1 MFTNIRRLT
10 ALLISLFISNIII
23 PFTVIAADD
32 TGSITLSNAVV
43 GETYHLFKVFDIT
56 YTHTPSLRAATY
68 TKQGDPDLFLAALQ
82 SNASPFVLTQVLST
96 DEYVVDKKPTA
107 VNFDEEV
114 TSFLKANESLLTEF
128 TSATTSNIDSNHK
141 AQSDSIQWENL
152 PSGYYYVSTSTG
164 SYVSLTDTA
173 YNPTIQEKNTVPVF
187 TAYQRISSQDSYTA
201 DKLGGFI
208 NYPVYYKIDI
218 SPGIGNN
225 KDMQIDSQLSRLDN
239 ISDIAVQ
246 LTTNGATTVV
256 DPSHYTLTSGTNS
269 LKVIFPAD
277 YISTLTETDVLTIT
291 YQAILT
297 KNAITITD
305 QQSQQNYNEIT
316 FTYSNQSKTTKLFTE
331 TTIFTLSKTDENH
344 KMLSGAEIRL
354 YKQATGGTA
363 ITFSQASNSGTLYPD
378 PDGTADIQ
386 LKKKDIKGLPAG
398 TYYIEETK
406 APPGYQKLTERTPIA
421 VTTDNL
427 GDYDNGVINGGFRI
441 VNKPGIALPASGS
454 STGLIL
460 LGCDSVCM
468 LAGILLITGSRQS

>member
-23 PFTVIAADD
+23 PFTVIAAEE

-56 YTHTPSLRAATY
+56 YTQSLRAATY

-82 SNASPFVLTQVLST
+82 SDASPFVLTQVLST
-96 DEYVVDKKPTA
+96 DEYVVDKKTTS

-128 TSATTSNIDSNHK
+128 TSATTSGIDLNHK
-141 AQSDSIQWENL
+141 AMATSIQWMNI
-152 PSGYYYVSTSTG
+152 PYGYYYVSTSTG
-164 SYVSLTDTA
+164 SYVTVTSNAPDIIVSA
-173 YNPTIQEKNTVPVF
+173 KNTVPAF
-187 TAYQRISSQDSYTA
+187 SAYHSLIENDGYQT

-218 SPGIGNN
+218 FPGKGNN
-225 KDMQIDSQLSRLDN
+225 KQMQIESHLNRLNN
-239 ISDIAVQ
+239 ISDVAVQ
-246 LTTNGATTVV
+246 LTKNGLTSPV
-256 DPSHYTLTSGTNS
+256 DPSHYTLTNENS
-269 LKVIFPAD
+269 SLTVIFLAD

-297 KNAITITD
+297 KDAVTMSD
-305 QQSQQNYNEIT
+305 QQSQQNYNQIT
-316 FTYSNQSKTTKLFTE
+316 FTYSNQTSTNTLCIETTK
-331 TTIFTLSKTDENH
+331 ITLSKTDETY
-344 KMLSGAEIRL
+344 KMLSGAQIKI
-354 YKQATGGTA
+354 YKTETGGIPLAFT
-363 ITFSQASNSGTLYPD
+363 NVGNGTLCLYPNGEEIID
-378 PDGTADIQ
+378 

-406 APPGYQKLTERTPIA
+406 APAGYQKLTERKAIN

-427 GDYDNGVINGGFRI
+427 GEIVNGIINGGFMI
-441 VNKPGIALPASGS
+441 VNKPGIALPDSGS

-460 LGCDSVCM
+460 LGCASVCM

>member
-23 PFTVIAADD
+23 PFTVIAAEE
-32 TGSITLSNAVV
+32 TGSITLSNAVI

-56 YTHTPSLRAATY
+56 YTQTLRAASY
-68 TKQGDPDLFLAALQ
+68 TKQGSSDPFLDALQ
-82 SNASPFVLTQVLST
+82 SESSPFVLTQVLST
-96 DEYVVDKKPTA
+96 DEYVVDKKPA
-107 VNFDEEV
+107 SVNFEEEV

-128 TSATTSNIDSNHK
+128 TSATTLGIDQNHR
-141 AQSDSIQWENL
+141 AMATSIQWMNL
-152 PSGYYYVSTSTG
+152 PYGYYYVSTSTG

-187 TAYQRISSQDSYTA
+187 TAYQRISSQDSYTT
-201 DKLGGFI
+201 DKLGGYI

-246 LTTNGATTVV
+246 LTKNGLTSPV
-256 DPSHYTLTSGTNS
+256 DPSHYTLTSGINS

-277 YISTLTETDVLTIT
+277 YISTLRETDVLTIT

-297 KNAITITD
+297 KNAVTMSD
-305 QQSQQNYNEIT
+305 QQSQQNYNQIT
-316 FTYSNQSKTTKLFTE
+316 FTYSNQTSTNTLYIETTK
-331 TTIFTLSKTDENH
+331 FTLSKTDEDYI
-344 KMLSGAEIRL
+344 MLSGAQINVYKTEI
-354 YKQATGGTA
+354 GGTPLKFKINNGTA
-363 ITFSQASNSGTLYPD
+363 YLDPSGTENIVLN
-378 PDGTADIQ
+378 
-386 LKKKDIKGLPAG
+386 KKDIMGLPAG

-406 APPGYQKLTERTPIA
+406 APAGYQKLTERMPIA

-427 GDYDNGVINGGFRI
+427 GDYDNGVITGGFMI
-441 VNKPGIALPASGS
+441 INKPGIALPASGS

-460 LGCDSVCM
+460 LGCASISM
-468 LAGILLITGSRQS
+468 IAGILLIAGSRHS

>member
-56 YTHTPSLRAATY
+56 YTQSLRAATY

-82 SNASPFVLTQVLST
+82 SESSPFVLTQVLST
-96 DEYVVDKKPTA
+96 DEYVVDEKPA
-107 VNFDEEV
+107 SVNFDEEV
-114 TSFLKANESLLTEF
+114 TSFLKANESLLTEY
-128 TSATTSNIDSNHK
+128 TSAITSNIDSNHQ
-141 AQSDSIQWENL
+141 AQSDSVKWENL
-152 PSGYYYVSTSTG
+152 PYGYYYVSTSTG

-187 TAYQRISSQDSYTA
+187 TAYQRISSQDSYTT
-201 DKLGGFI
+201 DKLGGYI

-305 QQSQQNYNEIT
+305 QQSQQNYNQIT
-316 FTYSNQSKTTKLFTE
+316 FTYSNQTSTNTLYIETTKE
-331 TTIFTLSKTDENH
+331 LSQNKV
-344 KMLSGAEIRL
+344 
-354 YKQATGGTA
+354 
-363 ITFSQASNSGTLYPD
+363 
-378 PDGTADIQ
+378 
-386 LKKKDIKGLPAG
+386 IK
-398 TYYIEETK
+398 
-406 APPGYQKLTERTPIA
+406 
-421 VTTDNL
+421 
-427 GDYDNGVINGGFRI
+427 
-441 VNKPGIALPASGS
+441 
-454 STGLIL
+454 
-460 LGCDSVCM
+460 
-468 LAGILLITGSRQS
+468 

>member
-23 PFTVIAADD
+23 PFTVIAAEE

-56 YTHTPSLRAATY
+56 YTPSLRAATY
-68 TKQGDPDLFLAALQ
+68 TKRGSSDPFLVALQ
-82 SNASPFVLTQVLST
+82 SDASPFVLTQVLST
-96 DEYVVDKKPTA
+96 DEYVVDKKTTSG
-107 VNFDEEV
+107 NFKEEI

-141 AQSDSIQWENL
+141 AQSDSIQWMNL
-152 PSGYYYVSTSTG
+152 PFGYYYVSTSTG

-187 TAYQRISSQDSYTA
+187 TAYQRISSQDSYTT
-201 DKLGGFI
+201 DKLGGYI

-246 LTTNGATTVV
+246 LTANGATTVV

-297 KNAITITD
+297 KNAVTMSD
-305 QQSQQNYNEIT
+305 QQSQQNYNQIT
-316 FTYSNQSKTTKLFTE
+316 FTYSNQTSTNTLCIETTK
-331 TTIFTLSKTDENH
+331 ITLSKTDETY
-344 KMLSGAEIRL
+344 KMLSGAQIKI
-354 YKQATGGTA
+354 YKTETGGIPLAFT
-363 ITFSQASNSGTLYPD
+363 NVGNGTLCLYPNGEEIID
-378 PDGTADIQ
+378 

-406 APPGYQKLTERTPIA
+406 APAGYQKLTERKAIN

-427 GDYDNGVINGGFRI
+427 GEIVNGIINGGFMI
-441 VNKPGIALPASGS
+441 VNKPGIALPDSGS

-460 LGCDSVCM
+460 LGCASVCM

>member
-23 PFTVIAADD
+23 PFTVIAAEE

-56 YTHTPSLRAATY
+56 YNQTLRAATY
-68 TKQGDPDLFLAALQ
+68 TKQGSPDPFLVALQ
-82 SNASPFVLTQVLST
+82 SDASPFVLTQVLST
-96 DEYVVDKKPTA
+96 DEYVVDKKTTS
-107 VNFDEEV
+107 VNFDEEI

-141 AQSDSIQWENL
+141 AQSDSIQWMNL
-152 PSGYYYVSTSTG
+152 PFGYYYVSTSTG

-173 YNPTIQEKNTVPVF
+173 YNPTIQEKNTVSVF

-246 LTTNGATTVV
+246 LTANGATTVV

-297 KNAITITD
+297 KNAVTMSD
-305 QQSQQNYNEIT
+305 QQSQQNYNQIT
-316 FTYSNQSKTTKLFTE
+316 FTYSNQTSTNTLCIETTK
-331 TTIFTLSKTDENH
+331 ITLSKTDETY
-344 KMLSGAEIRL
+344 KMLSGAQIKI
-354 YKQATGGTA
+354 YKTETGGIPLAFT
-363 ITFSQASNSGTLYPD
+363 NVGNGTLCLYPNGEEIID
-378 PDGTADIQ
+378 

-406 APPGYQKLTERTPIA
+406 APAGYQKLTERKAIN

-427 GDYDNGVINGGFRI
+427 GEIVNGIINGGFMI
-441 VNKPGIALPASGS
+441 VNKPGIALPDSGS

-460 LGCDSVCM
+460 LGCASVCM

>member
-56 YTHTPSLRAATY
+56 YNQTLRAATY
-68 TKQGDPDLFLAALQ
+68 TKQGSPDPFLVALQ
-82 SNASPFVLTQVLST
+82 SDASPFVLTQVLST
-96 DEYVVDKKPTA
+96 DEYVVDKKTTS
-107 VNFDEEV
+107 VNFDEEI

-141 AQSDSIQWENL
+141 AQSDSIQWMNL
-152 PSGYYYVSTSTG
+152 PFGYYYVSTSTG

-218 SPGIGNN
+218 SPGIGNY

-291 YQAILT
+291 YHAILT
-297 KNAITITD
+297 KNAVTMSD
-305 QQSQQNYNEIT
+305 QQSQQNYNQIT
-316 FTYSNQSKTTKLFTE
+316 FTYSNQTSTNTLCIETTK
-331 TTIFTLSKTDENH
+331 ITLSKTDETY
-344 KMLSGAEIRL
+344 KMLSGAQIKI
-354 YKQATGGTA
+354 YKTETGGIPLAFT
-363 ITFSQASNSGTLYPD
+363 NVGNGTLCLYPNGEEIID
-378 PDGTADIQ
+378 

-406 APPGYQKLTERTPIA
+406 APAGYQKLTERKAIN

-427 GDYDNGVINGGFRI
+427 GEIVNGIINGGFMI
-441 VNKPGIALPASGS
+441 VNKPGIALPDSGS

-460 LGCDSVCM
+460 LGCASVCM

>member
-23 PFTVIAADD
+23 PFTVIAAEE

-56 YTHTPSLRAATY
+56 YTPSLRAATY
-68 TKQGDPDLFLAALQ
+68 TKRGSSDPFLVALQ
-82 SNASPFVLTQVLST
+82 SDASPFVLTQVLST
-96 DEYVVDKKPTA
+96 DEYVVDKKTTSG
-107 VNFDEEV
+107 NFKEEI

-141 AQSDSIQWENL
+141 AQSDSIKWENL
-152 PSGYYYVSTSTG
+152 PYGYYYVSTSTG

-187 TAYQRISSQDSYTA
+187 TAYQRISSQDSYTT
-201 DKLGGFI
+201 DKLGGYI

-246 LTTNGATTVV
+246 LTANGATTVV

-297 KNAITITD
+297 KNAVTMSD
-305 QQSQQNYNEIT
+305 QQSQHNYNQIT
-316 FTYSNQSKTTKLFTE
+316 FKYSNQTSTNTLYIETTK
-331 TTIFTLSKTDENH
+331 FTLSKTDETYN
-344 KMLSGAEIRL
+344 MLSGAQINI
-354 YKQATGGTA
+354 YKTETGGTPLKFKINNGTA
-363 ITFSQASNSGTLYPD
+363 YLDPSGTE
-378 PDGTADIQ
+378 DIV
-386 LKKKDIKGLPAG
+386 LNKKDIMGLPAG

-406 APPGYQKLTERTPIA
+406 APPGYQKLTKRQAIN

-427 GDYDNGVINGGFRI
+427 GDNENGVITGGFWI
-441 VNKPGIALPASGS
+441 VNKPGIALPDSGS

-460 LGCDSVCM
+460 LGCASVCM
-468 LAGILLITGSRQS
+468 VAGILLIAGSRHS